1 MDPSNDVYSSRGI
14 AWHSKHKHV
23 FHNTPSGANVSW
35 ALDFLFKIASGR
47 VALTDASDQGT
58 KGSLLINLKNQT
70 LLRGRLLCCIRIPF
84 FQVPSSCQGIVLLRH
99 GGLTALAAIPFAAF
113 WTLGGLRP
121 KTSVTCTQNQAAAIM
136 ADTDVDT
143 GIRQEQ
149 PCEHAQ
155 AESKHRVDGDTHAHS

>member
-99 GGLTALAAIPFAAF
+99 GGLTALSHVKRGA
-113 WTLGGLRP
+113 R
-121 KTSVTCTQNQAAAIM
+121 TQNQAAAIM

-155 AESKHRVDGDTHAHS
+155 AESKDRVDGDTHAHS

>member
-99 GGLTALAAIPFAAF
+99 GGLTALAAIRFAAF

-121 KTSVTCTQNQAAAIM
+121 KTSVTCETRS
-136 ADTDVDT
+136 T
-143 GIRQEQ
+143 
-149 PCEHAQ
+149 H
-155 AESKHRVDGDTHAHS
+155 AESGCCNNGRHRRGYQHSSRAALRARAS

>member
-1 MDPSNDVYSSRGI
+1 VYGSREI

-58 KGSLLINLKNQT
+58 KGMQPAHKPQESNSAPRQAALLYT
-70 LLRGRLLCCIRIPF
+70 YSF
-84 FQVPSSCQGIVLLRH
+84 FQVPSSCHGIVLLRH
-99 GGLTALAAIPFAAF
+99 GGLTALAAIRFAAF

-121 KTSVTCTQNQAAAIM
+121 KTSVTCETRS
-136 ADTDVDT
+136 T
-143 GIRQEQ
+143 
-149 PCEHAQ
+149 HAQ
-155 AESKHRVDGDTHAHS
+155 SGCCNNDRHRRGYRHSSRAALRARKS